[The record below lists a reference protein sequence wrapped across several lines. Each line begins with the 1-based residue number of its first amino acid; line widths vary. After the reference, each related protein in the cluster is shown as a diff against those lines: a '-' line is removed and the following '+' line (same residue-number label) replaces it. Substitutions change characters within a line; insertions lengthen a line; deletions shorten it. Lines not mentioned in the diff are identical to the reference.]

1 MKVILLEDV
10 KKIGN
15 RFDVK
20 EVSDGYARNFLI
32 PNGLADVATAA
43 ALKELEKRKEKMEK
57 EDHELMKRLEE
68 ISRLLKDRSLEFP
81 VKTGANGE
89 VFGSVTK
96 EMILKGLRDSGL
108 LRTERAE
115 IKLERPLKELGE
127 HKVELHLKKGIKAE
141 LKVILLEQK

>member
-15 RFDVK
+15 KFDVK

-32 PNGLADVATAA
+32 PNGLADVATAG
-43 ALKELEKRKEKMEK
+43 ALKELEKRKTQMEK

-68 ISRLLKDRSLEFP
+68 ISRLLKDRNLEFP

-89 VFGSVTK
+89 V
-96 EMILKGLRDSGL
+96 LARLQ
-108 LRTERAE
+108 
-115 IKLERPLKELGE
+115 
-127 HKVELHLKKGIKAE
+127 KK
-141 LKVILLEQK
+141 